1 MDIYIKPTKKVF
13 ICQRKSVYLKDVAEV
28 YTKSP
33 DKIRLLNLTV
43 LTIKDETHHTEVIS
57 VIDIIT
63 KIDLAFPG
71 NTVIN
76 VGENDV
82 VIDYVPRPQKH
93 SKFSNFL
100 KITTITLITFIG
112 SATAIMSFNSEGQI
126 PRVLENFYYIF
137 FRKNEINPGIIT
149 IPYSI
154 GICLGIIVFFNH
166 FSKAKLT
173 IDPSPIEVEM
183 TTYEKETI
191 ESIIDNTE
199 REKLKESGTQ

>member
-1 MDIYIKPTKKVF
+1 MEIYIKPAKKVY
-13 ICQRKSVYLKDVAEV
+13 ICMRKSVYLKDVADV

-33 DKIRLLNLTV
+33 QKSEINNLIV
-43 LTIKDETHHTEVIS
+43 LQIKDETHHTEVIS
-57 VIDIIT
+57 VIDII
-63 KIDLAFPG
+63 KLLDIKFPG
-71 NTVIN
+71 NTVVN

-82 VIDYVPRPQKH
+82 VVDFTPKPKKN
-93 SKFSNFL
+93 SKFANFL
-100 KITTITLITFIG
+100 KIMIIAVITFIG

-137 FRKNEINPGIIT
+137 FRINKINPAIVT

-191 ESIIDNTE
+191 ESIIDNKE
-199 REKLKESGTQ
+199 RENT